1 MNNHLRILLTGAT
14 GFVGGALLKKLPN
27 VVVLGRS
34 CPANFT
40 GQYFKHELTADT
52 DYAESLKVVD
62 VVIHCA
68 ARVHIM
74 NELVKCPLKAF
85 RDVNVDATLKLAR
98 QAAEA
103 GVRRFIFIS
112 SVKVNGESTTG
123 LPPFKSSDVEKPEDP
138 YGISKGEAEFALKE
152 LCKNTGMELVIIR
165 PPLVYGRGVKA
176 NFFNLLKLSNTWL
189 PLPFGGVNN
198 KRSMIYLGNL
208 VDFIIC
214 CVDHPKAANQTFLIS
229 DGEDLSL
236 KGLIRYTRQ
245 TMGKP
250 IWLLPVPVGLF
261 KWLGKLTGKSTVIDR
276 LVGDLQVDSRKAQE
290 LLEWSPPY
298 SVQQGISDTVADF
311 NNRVN

>member
-1 MNNHLRILLTGAT
+1 MRSNQKVLLTGAT
-14 GFVGGALLKKLPN
+14 GFLGGALLNDLAN
-27 VVVLGRS
+27 TVVMGRS
-34 CPANFT
+34 RPNNFN
-40 GQYFKHELTADT
+40 GAFFNVELTADS
-52 DYAESLKVVD
+52 DYSAGLSQVD

-103 GVRRFIFIS
+103 DVRRFIYIS

-123 LPPFKSSDVEKPEDP
+123 FPPFKPSDVEKPEDS

-165 PPLVYGRGVKA
+165 PPLVYGCGVKA
-176 NFFNLLKLSNTWL
+176 NFLNLLKLSSTWF
-189 PLPFGGVNN
+189 PLPFGEVNN

-214 CVDHPKAANQTFLIS
+214 CIDHPKAANQTFLIS

-236 KGLIRYTRQ
+236 KRLIRYIRQ
-245 TMGKP
+245 AMGRP

-261 KWLGKLTGKSTVIDR
+261 KLLGKLTGKSAVIDR
-276 LVGDLQVDSRKAQE
+276 LIGDLQVDSRKARE
-290 LLEWSPPY
+290 LLDWTPPY
-298 SVQQGISDTVADF
+298 NVKQGIADTVADF
-311 NNRVN
+311 NDRKN